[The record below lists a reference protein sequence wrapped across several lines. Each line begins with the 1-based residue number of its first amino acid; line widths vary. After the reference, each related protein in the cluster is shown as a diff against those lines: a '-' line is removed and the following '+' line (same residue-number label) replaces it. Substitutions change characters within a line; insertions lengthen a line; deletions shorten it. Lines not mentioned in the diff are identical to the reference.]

1 MSATA
6 RYAFH
11 VQRSGGGAPKRLQ
24 AGKAAAQPEK
34 VPRVARLLA
43 LAHKFQ
49 GMLDRGEAASMAELA
64 RLGRVSRARITQ
76 IMDLLMLAPEIQ
88 EALLLG
94 SVMLRLRD
102 LLPVLRRVPWSEQRA
117 LWRPPERTPTGAH
130 TGSGMIVA
138 VQRAVSVAS
147 KRSVSRRAYTWHP
160 HFLSS
165 PSSRTTFII
174 AKSVTT

>member
-11 VQRSGGGAPKRLQ
+11 VKRSGGGAPKRLQ
-24 AGKAAAQPEK
+24 AGKVAAPPEE

-49 GMLDRGEAASMAELA
+49 GMLDRGEVASMAELA

-88 EALLLG
+88 ERVLCAGSTGSPPAL
-94 SVMLRLRD
+94 MLRE
-102 LLPVLRRVPWSEQRA
+102 LLVLAHKTAWFEQRA
-117 LWRPPERTPTGAH
+117 TWDC
-130 TGSGMIVA
+130 S
-138 VQRAVSVAS
+138 
-147 KRSVSRRAYTWHP
+147 RSVLGREA
-160 HFLSS
+160 
-165 PSSRTTFII
+165 
-174 AKSVTT
+174 A

>member
-24 AGKAAAQPEK
+24 AGRVAVPPEK

-49 GMLDRGEAASMAELA
+49 GMLDRGEVASMADLA

-76 IMDLLMLAPEIQ
+76 VMDLLMLAPDIQ
-88 EALLLG
+88 EEILLRAGL
-94 SVMLRLRD
+94 VTLQD
-102 LLPVLRRVPWSEQRA
+102 LLPLLREARWADQRSLWHSE
-117 LWRPPERTPTGAH
+117 
-130 TGSGMIVA
+130 
-138 VQRAVSVAS
+138 
-147 KRSVSRRAYTWHP
+147 RRQA
-160 HFLSS
+160 
-165 PSSRTTFII
+165 
-174 AKSVTT
+174 A

>member
-24 AGKAAAQPEK
+24 AGKGTAAPEK

-49 GMLDRGEAASMAELA
+49 GTLDRGEVKSMAELA

-76 IMDLLMLAPEIQ
+76 VMDLLMLAPEIQ
-88 EALLLG
+88 EEILQLRVLPTAVTAKQLLLL
-94 SVMLRLRD
+94 S
-102 LLPVLRRVPWSEQRA
+102 QAA
-117 LWRPPERTPTGAH
+117 LWRNQEREWRLHARSNAIRKPKGPE
-130 TGSGMIVA
+130 
-138 VQRAVSVAS
+138 
-147 KRSVSRRAYTWHP
+147 
-160 HFLSS
+160 
-165 PSSRTTFII
+165 
-174 AKSVTT
+174 